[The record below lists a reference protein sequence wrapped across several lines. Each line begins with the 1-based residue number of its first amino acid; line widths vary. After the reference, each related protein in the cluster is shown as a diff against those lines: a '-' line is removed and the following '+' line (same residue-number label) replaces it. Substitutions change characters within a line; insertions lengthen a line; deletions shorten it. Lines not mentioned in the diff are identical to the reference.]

1 MAKRSE
7 PKPRKPIP
15 WHRLS
20 RRSDIR
26 LAIMLVV
33 GLVFTANAYLTSMGT
48 SGLTKLTNNP
58 FDFGPIKIFSAPTNT
73 YVPPAPPPS

>member
-33 GLVFTANAYLTSMGT
+33 GLVFTANAYLTSIGT
-48 SGLTKLTNNP
+48 SGLTKLRDNP
-58 FDFGPIKIFSAPTNT
+58 FDFRPINIF
-73 YVPPAPPPS
+73 PAPANTSVRPAPSPS